1 MKIINIGNIIANN
14 YLLLTP
20 KGWLAIDTGYAGG
33 FRRFVNGLAAHS
45 IDISDIKYIFLTHVH
60 DDHAGFLGELMDATD
75 AQLIVHRH
83 SVERLLAGHNQ
94 RIGGCPNILAKVF
107 VEGMRL
113 VGKGKHE
120 FPAIDVSKR
129 ATIWDGTAQPLL
141 EEDIPLKILALPG
154 HTSDSIGLLSEDGE
168 LFCGDA
174 AMNGFPSVNRNI
186 IWIEN
191 LDDYRNS
198 WDRMIKAGARTI
210 FPSHGKPF
218 PSQDLEKYRPYLK
231 KIVLR

>member
-1 MKIINIGNIIANN
+1 MKIINIGNRVVNN

-20 KGWLAIDTGYAGG
+20 KGWLAVDTGYAGG

-45 IDISDIKYIFLTHVH
+45 IDISEIKFIFLTHAH
-60 DDHAGFLGELMDATD
+60 DDHAGFLGELMNATE
-75 AQLIVHRH
+75 AQLMVHTN
-83 SVERLLAGHNQ
+83 SVERLLAGYNQ
-94 RIGGCPNILAKVF
+94 RRGGCSGILAKVF
-107 VEGMRL
+107 VESMRL

-141 EEDIPLKILALPG
+141 EQDIPLKILALPG
-154 HTSDSIGLLSEDGE
+154 HTSDSIGLLSGDGE

-174 AMNGFPSVNRNI
+174 TMNGFPSIKRNI

-191 LDDYRNS
+191 LDDYRDS
-198 WDRMIKAGARTI
+198 WDRMIKAGAGTI

>member
-1 MKIINIGNIIANN
+1 MKIINIGNRVVNN

-20 KGWLAIDTGYAGG
+20 KGWLAVDTGYAGG

-45 IDISDIKYIFLTHVH
+45 IDISDIKFIFLTHAH

-94 RIGGCPNILAKVF
+94 RIGGCSGILAKIF

-129 ATIWDGTAQPLL
+129 ATIWNGTAQPLL
-141 EEDIPLKILALPG
+141 EQDIPLKILALPG
-154 HTSDSIGLLSEDGE
+154 NTSDSISLLSEGGE

-174 AMNGFPSVNRNI
+174 AMNGFPSINRNI

-191 LDDYRNS
+191 LDVYRNS
-198 WDRMIKAGARTI
+198 WDRMIKAGASTI

-218 PSQDLEKYRPYLK
+218 PAQDLEKYRPSLK

>member
-1 MKIINIGNIIANN
+1 MINIGNRIANN

-20 KGWLAIDTGYAGG
+20 KGWLAIDTGYPGG

-45 IDISDIKYIFLTHVH
+45 IDISDINYIFLTHAH
-60 DDHAGFLGELMDATD
+60 DDHAGFLGELMNATD
-75 AQLIVHRH
+75 AQLIVHTH
-83 SVERLLAGHNQ
+83 FVERLLSGHNQ
-94 RIGGCPNILAKVF
+94 RIGGCSGVLAKVF
-107 VEGMRL
+107 VESMRL

-120 FPAIDVSKR
+120 FPAIDVSKQ
-129 ATIWDGTAQPLL
+129 ATIWDGTTQPLM
-141 EEDIPLKILALPG
+141 EQDIPLKILALPG

-191 LDDYRNS
+191 LDDYCNS
-198 WDRMIKAGARTI
+198 WDIMIKAKARVI
-210 FPSHGKPF
+210 YPSHGKPF
-218 PSQDLEKYRPYLK
+218 SSADLDKYRPYLQ